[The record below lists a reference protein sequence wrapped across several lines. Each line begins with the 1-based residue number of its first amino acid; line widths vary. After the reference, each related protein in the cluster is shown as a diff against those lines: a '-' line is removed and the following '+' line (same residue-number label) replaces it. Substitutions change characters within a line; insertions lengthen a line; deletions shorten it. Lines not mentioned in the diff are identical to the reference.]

1 MTTNALAGTRSVG
14 TPANPP
20 PNFTT
25 GRGWFVDFPT
35 TSVGERVNIDSQ
47 LVLGV
52 LLVPSIVPSNTACA
66 PGGTGWLNFLDYKTG
81 AAVTTSNVVS
91 AKYDSTI
98 VGVNVLYIDGE
109 PVVEVVTSTN
119 PTPKTDNDVTFLP
132 TAGNFTGKRTLWRE
146 LVQ

>member
-1 MTTNALAGTRSVG
+1 MTTNAAAGTRSVT

-25 GRGWFVDFPT
+25 GRGWFVDLPDP
-35 TSVGERVNIDSQ
+35 GERVNIDSQ

-52 LLVPSIVPSNTACA
+52 LLVPSIVPSNTACS
-66 PGGTGWLNFLDYKTG
+66 PGGYGWLNFLDFKTG
-81 AAVTTSNVVS
+81 AAVTSSNVVS

-119 PTPKTDNDVTFLP
+119 PTPKADNDVTFLP

-146 LVQ
+146 LIQ